1 MCATQASSYKTRC
14 LSPYM
19 RILVPDLIERT
30 ISKLLKRYLDFSK
43 LLDCR
48 APLGVKLT
56 RCHPNTVVYLVPNIY
71 LSLSHFIFSI
81 FQTVCSTS
89 FSNFRCLSPAP
100 SSLWERCP
108 AKHIRICSSCPTS
121 QLPFVTSLVVYF
133 LKEINQS
140 ICRTACTEGIWTC
153 LNQ

>member
-71 LSLSHFIFSI
+71 LSLSLNFFLISFSLYFKQFVPHLSLIFAVYPQHQAAFESVAPPNTSAFVLLVLPHNYRSLLLWLSI
-81 FQTVCSTS
+81 F
-89 FSNFRCLSPAP
+89 
-100 SSLWERCP
+100 
-108 AKHIRICSSCPTS
+108 
-121 QLPFVTSLVVYF
+121 
-133 LKEINQS
+133 
-140 ICRTACTEGIWTC
+140 
-153 LNQ
+153 